1 MDAKRVSPVDRRGM
15 KCPGYKAAPVE
26 TGWRVCAATSPVHGA
41 LPCSRA
47 IHRPAGRHEHAP
59 VMDAKRVSP
68 VDRRGMKCPGY
79 KAAPVE
85 TGWRVGATASPVHG
99 ALPCSRAIASPGG
112 PSHEHAPVMDAQ
124 RVSPVDRRGMKCPG
138 YKAAP
143 VETGWRVGATAS
155 PVDGALPCSR
165 AIYRPAGRHEHAL
178 VMDAKRVSPVD
189 RRGMKCPGYK
199 AAPVETGWRVG
210 ATASPVDGALPCS
223 RAIHRP
229 AGRHEHAP
237 VMDAKRVSPVDR
249 RGMKCPGYKA
259 APVETGWRVGATA
272 SPVDGAL
279 PCSRAIHRPAG
290 RHEHAPIMDA
300 QRVSPVDRRGMK
312 CPGYKAAPVETG

>member
-47 IHRPAGRHEHAP
+47 IDTCTCAGAQRRCMCRPAG
-59 VMDAKRVSP
+59 
-68 VDRRGMKCPGY
+68 
-79 KAAPVE
+79 
-85 TGWRVGATASPVHG
+85 W
-99 ALPCSRAIASPGG
+99 
-112 PSHEHAPVMDAQ
+112 
-124 RVSPVDRRGMKCPG
+124 
-138 YKAAP
+138 
-143 VETGWRVGATAS
+143 
-155 PVDGALPCSR
+155 
-165 AIYRPAGRHEHAL
+165 HEHAL

-210 ATASPVDGALPCS
+210 AATSPVHGALPCS
-223 RAIHRP
+223 RAIDTCTCAGAQRRCMCRPAGWHEHALVMDAKRVSPVDRRGMKCPGYKAAPVETGWRARLPSPVHGALPCSRAIDTCTCAGAQRRCMCRP
-229 AGRHEHAP
+229 AGRHGHAP
-237 VMDAKRVSPVDR
+237 IMVAQRVSPVDR

-272 SPVDGAL
+272 SPVHGAL
-279 PCSRAIHRPAG
+279 RCSRAT
-290 RHEHAPIMDA
+290 HAPA
-300 QRVSPVDRRGMK
+300 RAPERSAGACVARRAGMNTRRSWLRSA
-312 CPGYKAAPVETG
+312 CRRWIAGA